1 MENKLEAFD
10 QLVTLFKQ
18 HGYSL
23 YLVGGTVRDYLL
35 NLPLKDMDAVT
46 DATPEEMKLFVD
58 GDFTFAR
65 FGSVRIKIEDVK
77 FDVTTMRKENDYADS
92 RHPQQVEFVKDLNI
106 DVKRRDFTINALY
119 LDEEHQV
126 IDLVDGQ
133 VDIKNHLLRM
143 IGDPNKR
150 IKEDPLR
157 ISRAFRFAIDYDLEI
172 EDELKSSIKNNID
185 LLDNLN
191 PEKLK
196 QDLHKMKCRDKNK
209 IYNFLKEYN
218 VTHLIDVIE

>member
-1 MENKLEAFD
+1 MENKLDVFD
-10 QLVTLFKQ
+10 RLAAIFKS

-23 YLVGGTVRDYLL
+23 YLVGGAVRDYLFD
-35 NLPLKDMDAVT
+35 LPLTDMDAVT
-46 DATPEEMKLFVD
+46 DATPDQMKEFVQ

-65 FGSVRIKIEDVK
+65 FGSVRIKIDDTK

-92 RHPQQVEFVKDLNI
+92 RHPKQVEFVKDLSV

-119 LDEEHQV
+119 LDDKHQV
-126 IDLVDGQ
+126 IDYVGGKQDAKL
-133 VDIKNHLLRM
+133 KLLRM
-143 IGDPNKR
+143 IGDADKR

-157 ISRAFRFAIDYDLEI
+157 ISRAFRFAIDYDLTL
-172 EDELKSSIKNNID
+172 EDSLKEAIKNNIE
-185 LLDNLN
+185 LLNKLN

-196 QDLHKMKCRDKNK
+196 QDLCKMKCRDKNK
-209 IYNFLKEYN
+209 IYDFLKEFN